1 MPRSLPLGLLR
12 SGFVAAATVASLVL
26 PARAGAQI
34 SDRQLAERI
43 AETIVTYP
51 RYTVF
56 DSIDI
61 NVENRVVVLSGRV
74 TTPMKKDEIEK
85 RVAKI
90 DGIRSLTNDIGV
102 LPVSQADDQLR
113 LRVAHAIYNHPV
125 FWTYAQMA
133 VPPIHIIV
141 ERGRITL
148 TGAAETEVQRSLAT
162 SLAQVS
168 GSFGVTNRI
177 KIGK

>member
-1 MPRSLPLGLLR
+1 MLRSLPLGLLR
-12 SGFVAAATVASLVL
+12 SGFVAAAFVASLA
-26 PARAGAQI
+26 PSRAAAQI
-34 SDRQLAERI
+34 SDRQLAERV
-43 AETIVTYP
+43 AEAIVTYP

-61 NVENRVVVLSGRV
+61 GVDNRVVTLTGRV
-74 TTPMKKDEIEK
+74 TTALKKDDIEK

-90 DGIRSLTNDIGV
+90 DGIRTLTNEIGV
-102 LPVSQADDQLR
+102 LPVSPADDDLR

-148 TGAAETEVQRSLAT
+148 TGAADTEVQRSLAT